1 MSQQPTA
8 SSLARARPAQEA
20 GGGVPPFRYA
30 VIAGNGRFPFL
41 VLDAAREQGIEP
53 LVFAIR
59 EETSPELARHA
70 SRIHW
75 LSLGEVAK
83 LMEMLA
89 AERVQKILLAGQ
101 VRHVQLYS
109 AIPPDGVMSG
119 VLGSLER
126 KNTDALIG
134 AFVQMLEGMGIE
146 VVDSTLFLK
155 PMLAGEGV
163 LTSCQPTPACVAD
176 ASYGRELAKRLA
188 ELDIG
193 QTVVVAD
200 RACIAVEAM
209 EGTDATI
216 ERAAAL
222 SNGRMLT
229 VVKVS
234 KPGQDM
240 RFDVPVVGVKTI
252 EVMARANARLLAID
266 AGKTLLFERETLLA
280 RAAQYG
286 IAVIGVADEVTE
298 VG

>member
-1 MSQQPTA
+1 MNE
-8 SSLARARPAQEA
+8 RPAA
-20 GGGVPPFRYA
+20 NSPNGVPAAPQLAGADPPSRYA

-41 VLDAAREQGIEP
+41 VLDAARERGIDP
-53 LVFAIR
+53 VVFAIR
-59 EETSPELARHA
+59 EETSPELAQHA
-70 SRIHW
+70 SRVHW

-83 LMEMLA
+83 LMEILA
-89 AERVQKILLAGQ
+89 AERIEKILLAGQ
-101 VRHVQLYS
+101 IRHVQLYS

-134 AFVQMLEGMGIE
+134 AFVEMLEGMGLE

-155 PMLAGEGV
+155 PLLAGDGV
-163 LTSCQPTPACVAD
+163 LTSCQPSPACVAD
-176 ASYGRELAKRLA
+176 ASYGREVAKRLA

-200 RACIAVEAM
+200 RACVAVEAM

-222 SNGRMLT
+222 SNGRTLT

-234 KPGQDM
+234 KPSQDM

-280 RAAQYG
+280 RAAQHG
-286 IAVIGVADEVTE
+286 IAITGVVGEVAE